1 MKYAP
6 LVSLFAPL
14 VWPYAAGLVAEPL
27 AVALGSARPDLV
39 ASSLQFVTF
48 VGSVTYAGWL
58 ASKSLPVQA
67 QPEMTTSQMRRALEA
82 GRAQEREYHTQQQ
95 YAAEVAAVNSG
106 WRMDIGTRIYKFPNG
121 IFPEHLIALG
131 DVLVKQGK
139 PTDRALVPPF
149 KRGDGETY
157 QAFRDWMIY
166 HAGEKPGALA
176 SFASQ
181 KGDWNLTVEG
191 RYVLLQWLYK
201 LSHSPTE
208 QAENAKKAHLALSKA
223 TREQLS
229 KGNEP

>member
-1 MKYAP
+1 MKLSP
-6 LVSLFAPL
+6 LTPVLIPL

-27 AVALGSARPDLV
+27 AVAMGSARPDLV

-58 ASKSLPVQA
+58 ASKALPVQA

-95 YAAEVAAVNSG
+95 YAAAVAAVSSG
-106 WRMDIGTRIYKFPNG
+106 WRMDIGTRRYNFPNG

-131 DVLVKQGK
+131 NVLVKQGK

-176 SFASQ
+176 SYASQ

-208 QAENAKKAHLALSKA
+208 SAGMAKKTHVALSKA

-229 KGNEP
+229 KGVE

>member
-1 MKYAP
+1 MKLSP
-6 LVSLFAPL
+6 LTPVLIPL

-27 AVALGSARPDLV
+27 AVAMGSARPDLV
-39 ASSLQFVTF
+39 ASSLQAVTF
-48 VGSVTYAGWL
+48 VGAVTYSAWL
-58 ASKSLPVQA
+58 ASKSLPVQV

-95 YAAEVAAVNSG
+95 YAAEAAVSSG
-106 WRMDIGTRIYKFPNG
+106 WRMDIGTRVYKFPNG

-131 DVLVKQGK
+131 NVLVKQGK
-139 PTDRALVPPF
+139 PTDRVLVPPF

-157 QAFRDWMIY
+157 QTFRDWMIY

-176 SFASQ
+176 SYASQ

-191 RYVLLQWLYK
+191 RFVLLQWLQK
-201 LSHSPTE
+201 LRYSPTE

-229 KGNEP
+229 KGVE